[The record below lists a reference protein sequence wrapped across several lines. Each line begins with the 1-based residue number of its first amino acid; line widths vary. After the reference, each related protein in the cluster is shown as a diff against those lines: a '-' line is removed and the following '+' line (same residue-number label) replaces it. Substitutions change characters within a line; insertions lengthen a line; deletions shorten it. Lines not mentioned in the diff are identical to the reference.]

1 MEGGVSGDG
10 EGSDEPQDWDSPIG
24 EFISQKEEPAGGGG
38 ELGEAAG
45 LGSPPGAHLDL
56 REAEVLAPPSHE
68 RSSPPSL
75 SDSEAPGGSGDFN
88 FSIRCSQHYERVDAE
103 LEASPSPEAYRAPA
117 SPEPGPAREL
127 EMART
132 PELMQPAG
140 GGVGGGAAAT
150 CATPPLYSIFLP
162 KSERK
167 RVLVVRHGESQ
178 FNAADAHGTSWSD
191 PNIFDAPLT
200 ARGHAQARALREQM
214 LAFRDALWVTS
225 PLSRAMQTCLDACPW
240 RTPTGEPELPAVVV
254 RPEIAE
260 HCATSGDVGRP
271 RAALIRDFPLLAD
284 QLRHLP
290 DVWWWSPPGRPNDSE
305 LKQFSSA
312 ESRAQM
318 ATRVEAFRA
327 WVLRRPEQ
335 TIVAFGHSTFWKYFL
350 GKQNEKRLKNC
361 EVFTAYF

>member
-1 MEGGVSGDG
+1 MGPHRGVHQPEGGARRGRG
-10 EGSDEPQDWDSPIG
+10 G
-24 EFISQKEEPAGGGG
+24 AGGGRG
-38 ELGEAAG
+38 PGQPPRGAPG
-45 LGSPPGAHLDL
+45 PPGGRGTGAAVA
-56 REAEVLAPPSHE
+56 R
-68 RSSPPSL
+68 
-75 SDSEAPGGSGDFN
+75 
-88 FSIRCSQHYERVDAE
+88 AE
-103 LEASPSPEAYRAPA
+103 LAALAERQRGAGGLRGLQLLHP
-117 SPEPGPAREL
+117 L
-127 EMART
+127 
-132 PELMQPAG
+132 QPAG

-327 WVLRRPEQ
+327 WVLRRP
-335 TIVAFGHSTFWKYFL
+335 
-350 GKQNEKRLKNC
+350 
-361 EVFTAYF
+361 